1 MTGAKAV
8 ATTGVDA
15 TVRYW
20 VNTVSKDHTLV
31 GRGGGFLQAGH
42 GKAAPLAR
50 LNEGDW
56 MVFYSPK
63 VVYGEAA
70 PCQRFTAVA
79 QVGGAPYQV
88 TMSESFKPFRKP
100 ARYLDVTEAPI
111 QPLLGLLSFIPD
123 RAHWGL
129 PFRRGLF
136 EISRDDFGRIAKA
149 MALEENVT

>member
-1 MTGAKAV
+1 MTGAEPV
-8 ATTGVDA
+8 ATR

-20 VNTVSKDHTLV
+20 VNTVSKDHVLV
-31 GRGGGFLQAGH
+31 GQEGGFVQAGH
-42 GKAAPLAR
+42 GKAVPLAR
-50 LNEGDW
+50 LNEGDL

-63 VVYGEAA
+63 EVYGDAK

-79 QVGGAPYQV
+79 EVSGESYQV
-88 TMSESFKPFRKP
+88 TVSDDFKPFRRP
-100 ARYLDVTEAPI
+100 ARYLNMTEAPI

-136 EISRDDFGRIAKA
+136 EINRDDFGRIAEA
-149 MALEENVT
+149 MAPEENVI